1 MCPGTSRLQPSR
13 DGRTSGDTSELM
25 RTRTWVAV
33 GVAPLLL
40 LVVLLAR
47 PTIDESWENHPAHF
61 WLVLGS
67 AIAATAV
74 GFSVTTAA
82 RRRRDARLALISL
95 AFVVSAAFLG
105 LHALA
110 TPGVLLGPNAG
121 FELATPIGL
130 LLAAVFA
137 AAASLELRTARAE
150 SVLRWTPA
158 LLGVV
163 AALTIAWAVVSLTE
177 MPPLDEPLGAERL
190 DGWQLLLAA
199 LGVAL
204 YGIAAFGFLRLHRRR
219 QERFVLAFALAF
231 VLLAEAMVVI
241 AWARNWQVSW
251 WEWHILMFTSFVLI
265 AFLARAEW
273 HQERF
278 SALYL
283 DETLAGARDV
293 SVVIADLAG
302 YTSFTERHGS
312 NEVAA
317 MLNAYFERIIPL
329 LERSGGEVHQIVG
342 DEVMVIFG
350 KDDPASEHALLA
362 ARAALDLQRVAEHTA
377 ADQPDWP
384 RFRVGVS
391 SGEVHAGV
399 VGAAW
404 GHRKH
409 GVVGDVV
416 NLAARLQAAAPV
428 GSVLIGEETFRAL
441 GARAIVEPVPPLA
454 VKGKR
459 EPVRS
464 YVLLGLAREEDR
476 ETAVHSEQ

>member
-1 MCPGTSRLQPSR
+1 
-13 DGRTSGDTSELM
+13 M

-40 LVVLLAR
+40 LAVLLAR
-47 PTIDESWENHPAHF
+47 PAIDESWENHPAHF
-61 WLVLGS
+61 WLVLGA

-82 RRRRDARLALISL
+82 RRRRDARLVLISL

-121 FELATPIGL
+121 FELATPFGL
-130 LLAAVFA
+130 LFAALFA
-137 AAASLELRTARAE
+137 AAASLELRPAQAE
-150 SVLRWTPA
+150 GVLRWTPG
-158 LLGVV
+158 LLAVV
-163 AALTIAWAVVSLTE
+163 AAVTCAWALVSLAE
-177 MPPLDEPLGAERL
+177 LPPLDNPLAAERL
-190 DGWQLLLAA
+190 DGWQMILAA

-219 QERFVLAFALAF
+219 RERFVLGFGLAF

-241 AWARNWQVSW
+241 AWAKNWQVSW
-251 WEWHILMFTSFVLI
+251 WEWHILMFTSFLLI
-265 AFLARAEW
+265 AFLARVEW
-273 HQERF
+273 HEERF

-283 DETLAGARDV
+283 DETLAGAREV

-302 YTSFTERHGS
+302 YTSFTERHAS
-312 NEVAA
+312 EDVAA
-317 MLNAYFERIIPL
+317 MLNAYYNRIIPL
-329 LERSGGEVHQIVG
+329 LEQGGGEVHQIVG
-342 DEVMVIFG
+342 DELMVLFG
-350 KDDPASEHALLA
+350 KDDAGTEHPLQA
-362 ARAALDLQRVAEHTA
+362 AHAALELQRVARRTA
-377 ADQPDWP
+377 ADHPDWP

-391 SGEVHAGV
+391 SGEVLAGL
-399 VGAAW
+399 VGAAR

-428 GSVLIGEETFRAL
+428 GSVLIGEETVRAR
-441 GARAIVEPVPPLA
+441 GSRAIAEPNPPMA

-464 YVLLGLAREEDR
+464 YVLLGLVPEGEDR
-476 ETAVHSEQ
+476 EASVHSER

>member
-1 MCPGTSRLQPSR
+1 
-13 DGRTSGDTSELM
+13 M
-25 RTRTWVAV
+25 RTRAWVAV
-33 GVAPLLL
+33 AVVPLLL
-40 LVVLLAR
+40 LVVLLWR

-61 WLVLGS
+61 WLVLGA

-82 RRRRDARLALISL
+82 RRRRDARLVLISL

-121 FELATPIGL
+121 FELATPFGL
-130 LLAAVFA
+130 LFAAIFA
-137 AAASLELRTARAE
+137 AAASYELKPVQADT
-150 SVLRWTPA
+150 VLRWTPG
-158 LLGVV
+158 LLAIV
-163 AALTIAWAVVSLTE
+163 AALTAAWATVSLAE
-177 MPPLDEPLGAERL
+177 LPPLNGPLAAERL
-190 DGWQLLLAA
+190 DGWQLILAA

-204 YGIAAFGFLRLHRRR
+204 YGVAAFGFLRLYRRR
-219 QERFVLAFALAF
+219 QERFVLAFGLAF

-251 WEWHILMFTSFVLI
+251 WEWHILMFTSFLLI

-273 HQERF
+273 HEERF

-283 DETLAGARDV
+283 DETLSGARHV
-293 SVVIADLAG
+293 TVVFADLAG
-302 YTSFTERHGS
+302 YTAFTERHAPD
-312 NEVAA
+312 EVAA
-317 MLNAYFERIIPL
+317 MLNAYFGRIIPL
-329 LERSGGEVHQIVG
+329 LERAGGEVHQIVG
-342 DEVMVIFG
+342 DEIMVIFG
-350 KDDPASEHALLA
+350 KEDPVSQHELHA
-362 ARAALDLQRVAEHTA
+362 ARSALVLQRVATRLASEH
-377 ADQPDWP
+377 PDWP

-399 VGAAW
+399 VGATR

-416 NLAARLQAAAPV
+416 NLAARLQSAASV

-441 GARAIVEPVPPLA
+441 GARAVVEPMPPME

-464 YVLLGLAREEDR
+464 YVLLRLDRNREDR
-476 ETAVHSEQ
+476 EPAVHSDG